1 MATFAE
7 LIKKRE
13 NLEFKARCLKIKI
26 NELKK
31 TYLPSKGNF
40 EGVRV
45 KNNSSQQE
53 IIILKVEVLEDKL
66 KAIEDELAVI
76 DEQIEEKLDFIANP
90 RDRWIVFRKINGHT
104 WKEISDSE
112 CYSVSYVQKVYKDA
126 VSEIEKKER
135 EVF

>member
-1 MATFAE
+1 MTFAE

-53 IIILKVEVLEDKL
+53 IIVLRVEVLEDKL
-66 KAIEDELAVI
+66 ETIEDEILVI
-76 DEQIEEKLDFIANP
+76 DNQIEEKLDFITNP
-90 RDRWIVFRKINGHT
+90 RDKWIVFRKINGHT
-104 WKEISDSE
+104 WKEISNSE
-112 CYSVSYVQKVYKDA
+112 FYSESHIKKVYKDA
-126 VSEIEKKER
+126 VDEIEKKER
-135 EVF
+135 I